1 MMAHSLETRLSK
13 STNSVGVAFFAIIG
27 TGILFS
33 AMSLSRL
40 GSVEPPADISVAKID
55 VFLPP
60 PPPPPPPEVVTK
72 AVTSQVPIQVEV
84 SLDPKP
90 TELTVKPVEVSM
102 DTSVQVSDRIEVN
115 LTEFDRP
122 RIEVNLENIV
132 YDKTEVDEIP
142 ARSHSPMP
150 NLPSQ
155 LRKKVGDSRVIVQ
168 VLIDQKGKPL
178 HVWVLNSPVK
188 EATPYI
194 IKDLMRWRFRPGKK
208 DGQKVRTKV
217 RFVLVFQKSKDSS
230 PFSL

>member
-1 MMAHSLETRLSK
+1 
-13 STNSVGVAFFAIIG
+13 
-27 TGILFS
+27 
-33 AMSLSRL
+33 
-40 GSVEPPADISVAKID
+40 
-55 VFLPP
+55 
-60 PPPPPPPEVVTK
+60 
-72 AVTSQVPIQVEV
+72 
-84 SLDPKP
+84 
-90 TELTVKPVEVSM
+90 
-102 DTSVQVSDRIEVN
+102 
-115 LTEFDRP
+115 
-122 RIEVNLENIV
+122 
-132 YDKTEVDEIP
+132 
-142 ARSHSPMP
+142 MP